1 MNNPLFIPLEHFL
14 FFGEDFNNP
23 NLNILNQIGNL
34 DFQNNNYHLVILT
47 DKNEERNNEI
57 NNMLQVYNIFPD
69 TIINNINGLNT
80 RLLSPMLQQIENRFY
95 RNEILYIRD
104 NDINIINRL

>member
-1 MNNPLFIPLEHFL
+1 MATPLIIPLEDFL
-14 FFGEDFNNP
+14 FFGNNFNHP

-47 DKNEERNNEI
+47 NKNEERNDEI

-69 TIINNINGLNT
+69 TIINNINGLNV
-80 RLLSPMLQQIENRFY
+80 RLFSPLFQNIENRFY
-95 RNEILYIRD
+95 RNDVLYIRD
-104 NDINIINRL
+104 NDIDIINRL

>member
-14 FFGEDFNNP
+14 FFNQDLNNP
-23 NLNILNQIGNL
+23 NFNILNQIGNL

-47 DKNEERNNEI
+47 NKNEERNDEI
-57 NNMLQVYNIFPD
+57 NNMLRVYNIFPD
-69 TIINNINGLNT
+69 TIINNVNGLNG

-95 RNEILYIRD
+95 RNEILYVRD
-104 NDINIINRL
+104 NDIDIINRL